1 MERKNQK
8 TSIFF
13 KIFLGVLSINL
24 LSNIFFAYII
34 YSGYE
39 GIISQI
45 RPFLSPDS
53 FKNIEVN
60 IYNTWLVAASSLLFV
75 VLMAVLFTILFANK
89 VLKPLNKLLDA
100 VSEAKK
106 GNLDIRVKV
115 ISSDEI
121 GELSEEFN
129 SMIAQLKDTKEA
141 LEDERAILEIKVKA
155 RTKELEEL
163 AQGLDEKIKER
174 TRELQGRIEQLER
187 FHRLTVGREMK
198 MLELKKELDALKKSS
213 KKKK

>member
-100 VSEAKK
+100 VNEAKK

-129 SMIAQLKDTKEA
+129 SMIAQLKDTKEV
-141 LEDERAILEIKVKA
+141 LEDEKTVLEIRVRA

-187 FHRLTVGREMK
+187 FHRLTVGREIK
-198 MLELKKELDALKKSS
+198 MLELKKELDALKKI
-213 KKKK
+213 K